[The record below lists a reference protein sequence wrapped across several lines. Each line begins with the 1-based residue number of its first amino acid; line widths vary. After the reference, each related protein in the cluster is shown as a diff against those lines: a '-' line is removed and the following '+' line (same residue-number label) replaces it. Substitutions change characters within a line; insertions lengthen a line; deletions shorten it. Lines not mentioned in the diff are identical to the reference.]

1 MTPNK
6 INLDGRA
13 KWLIAATA
21 VPIVATF
28 VLVDP
33 IPQPVSYHDFADDRT
48 LLGIANFWNV
58 ISNVLF
64 LVFGLIGLR
73 QVFANDD
80 LALIPRLKMA
90 YGVLFAGI
98 AITALGSGWFHLDP
112 NNDSLFWDRLP
123 MTIAFM
129 PLFTIILGE
138 NVSEK
143 LAARLLWPLLLLGCG
158 SVFYWAYTESLG
170 AGDLRP
176 YALVQFLPLILIPT
190 MLLSYRSVFD
200 STRFYWV
207 AIGLYILAKIF
218 EHFDQVIF
226 DFGEIISGHSLKHI
240 AASLVALILI
250 NGIKARKKG
259 PDTVFKAR
267 RD

>member
-1 MTPNK
+1 MPSK

-13 KWLIAATA
+13 RWLIAITA

-33 IPQPVSYHDFADDRT
+33 IPQPASYHDFADNRT

-58 ISNVLF
+58 ISNALF
-64 LVFGLIGLR
+64 LVFGLTGLR
-73 QVFANDD
+73 QVLANRD
-80 LALIPRLKMA
+80 LAIVPRLEMA

-112 NNDSLFWDRLP
+112 NNDSLFWDRMP

-129 PLFTIILGE
+129 ALFTIILGE

-158 SVFYWAYTESLG
+158 SVFYWDYTESLG
-170 AGDLRP
+170 AGDLRH
-176 YALVQFLPLILIPT
+176 YALVQFLPLILIPAI
-190 MLLSYRSVFD
+190 LLGYRSIFD
-200 STRFYWV
+200 STRFYWI
-207 AIGLYILAKIF
+207 AIGLYVLAKLF
-218 EHFDQVIF
+218 EHFDQLILG
-226 DFGEIISGHSLKHI
+226 FGGIISGHSLKHI
-240 AASLVALILI
+240 AASLVPLVLI
-250 NGIKARKKG
+250 NGIKARRKG

-267 RD
+267 GS